1 MKQKR
6 RFIIWII
13 VLFALIL
20 GFSLFAL
27 CAGQF
32 NISPVRVF
40 AELFGFSGVQEG
52 KDNVSTVIFNIRI
65 PRIIMSLVAGAGLA
79 SSGAAFQSLFAN
91 PLATP
96 DTLGVANGAS
106 FGACLG
112 ILLGGGS
119 VQVQL
124 LALLFGAL
132 AVVLVFL
139 VTGRMGSRRN
149 AILMIILAG
158 LVISSL
164 FSALV
169 SLIKYVADPQDVL
182 PVITFWLLGRFS
194 GVTRISMLFGIPLIL
209 LGTVIVFLLRFRLN
223 ALSLPEDEARSLG
236 INLKLIRVLVVAAAS
251 MTTAAVVSTC
261 GVIGWVGLLIPHIS
275 RMLFGNDNRYVVP
288 SSILSGALF
297 MLLVDTLARC
307 VTAAEIPVSIVTAVI
322 GAPVFILLLRRTGGL
337 KL

>member
-1 MKQKR
+1 
-6 RFIIWII
+6 
-13 VLFALIL
+13 
-20 GFSLFAL
+20 
-27 CAGQF
+27 
-32 NISPVRVF
+32 
-40 AELFGFSGVQEG
+40 
-52 KDNVSTVIFNIRI
+52 
-65 PRIIMSLVAGAGLA
+65 
-79 SSGAAFQSLFAN
+79 
-91 PLATP
+91 
-96 DTLGVANGAS
+96 
-106 FGACLG
+106 
-112 ILLGGGS
+112 
-119 VQVQL
+119 
-124 LALLFGAL
+124 
-132 AVVLVFL
+132 
-139 VTGRMGSRRN
+139 
-149 AILMIILAG
+149 MIILAG

-209 LGTVIVFLLRFRLN
+209 LGTIIVFLLRFRLN

-307 VTAAEIPVSIVTAVI
+307 VSAAEIPVSIVTAII